1 MRKPGSQGK
10 QRRPGWWNRQ
20 EAVTKLVIAGLSA
33 VIVLLIV
40 AVALVATLGN
50 SGESSVANA
59 SSTTLG
65 SVAETSTTAT
75 TTAAESSTTAT
86 TTAAGSSTTGTTTA
100 SGSSTTTT
108 TGAPQSSTTT
118 ATATSDTAD
127 HAADY
132 RAQHP
137 STESFTNSNWA
148 TLDQAPA
155 SHLGAA
161 VDVIGRL
168 TGGPTID
175 SDTGYLTWHLSIPAA
190 GGTELQALCRTN
202 VNLDRNLLSAGGWVE
217 VRGVAVGAQA
227 ADASNGAAIYVET
240 VLPATQPAATPTT

>member
-1 MRKPGSQGK
+1 MRKPGSQVK

-20 EAVTKLVIAGLSA
+20 EAVTKVLIASLSA
-33 VIVLLIV
+33 VIVLLVV

-50 SGESSVANA
+50 SGGSSVANA

-75 TTAAESSTTAT
+75 TTASTTATTTESESSTTGT
-86 TTAAGSSTTGTTTA
+86 TTAAGSSTTTTTA
-100 SGSSTTTT
+100 APVSSTTTVT
-108 TGAPQSSTTT
+108 V
-118 ATATSDTAD
+118 TSDTTD

-161 VDVIGRL
+161 VDVIGQL
-168 TGGPTID
+168 TGAPTVD
-175 SDTGYLTWHLSIPAA
+175 PDTRYLTWHLSIPVA

-202 VNLDRNLLSAGGWVE
+202 VSLDQNLLSAGAWVE
-217 VRGVAVGAQA
+217 VRGIAVGAQA
-227 ADASNGAAIYVET
+227 SSASSGAAIYVESIQS
-240 VLPATQPAATPTT
+240 ATAPAATPTT

>member
-1 MRKPGSQGK
+1 MPKPGSQAK
-10 QRRPGWWNRQ
+10 QPRPGWWNRQ
-20 EAVTKLVIAGLSA
+20 ESVTKLLIACLSA

-50 SGESSVANA
+50 NKGGAVASA

-75 TTAAESSTTAT
+75 TTAAASSTTVTTATAESSTTE
-86 TTAAGSSTTGTTTA
+86 TTTA

-108 TGAPQSSTTT
+108 TGAPASSTTT
-118 ATATSDTAD
+118 VTATSDTAD

-148 TLDQAPA
+148 TLNQAPD

-168 TGGPTID
+168 SGGPTID

-202 VNLDRNLLSAGGWVE
+202 VNLDRNLLSTGGWVE
-217 VRGVAVGAQA
+217 VRGIAVGAQTSG
-227 ADASNGAAIYVET
+227 ASGGVAVYVET
-240 VLPATQPAATPTT
+240 VKSATAPATTPTT

>member
-20 EAVTKLVIAGLSA
+20 EAVTKLLIAGLSA
-33 VIVLLIV
+33 VTVLLIV

-50 SGESSVANA
+50 SGGSSVANA

-65 SVAETSTTAT
+65 SVTET
-75 TTAAESSTTAT
+75 STTAT
-86 TTAAGSSTTGTTTA
+86 TTAAGSSTTTTTAAAGSSTTGTTTSA
-100 SGSSTTTT
+100 GSSTTTT
-108 TGAPQSSTTT
+108 TAPAVSSTTT
-118 ATATSDTAD
+118 VTATSDTVD

-168 TGGPTID
+168 TGGSTID
-175 SDTGYLTWHLSIPAA
+175 PDTRYLTWHLSIPAA
-190 GGTELQALCRTN
+190 GCTELQALCRTN
-202 VNLDRNLLSAGGWVE
+202 VNLDRNLLSTGSWVE
-217 VRGVAVGAQA
+217 VRGIAVGAQA
-227 ADASNGAAIYVET
+227 SGASSGAAIYVET
-240 VLPATQPAATPTT
+240 VQSATAPAATPTT

>member
-10 QRRPGWWNRQ
+10 QRRPGWWSRQ
-20 EAVTKLVIAGLSA
+20 EAVTKLLIAGLSA
-33 VIVLLIV
+33 VILLLVV

-50 SGESSVANA
+50 SGGSSVASA

-86 TTAAGSSTTGTTTA
+86 TTAAGSGTTGTTTA

-108 TGAPQSSTTT
+108 AGAPVSTTT
-118 ATATSDTAD
+118 VTATSDTAN

-148 TLDQAPA
+148 TLDHAPA

-168 TGGPTID
+168 TGEPTID
-175 SDTGYLTWHLSIPAA
+175 PDTRYLTWHLSIPAA

-227 ADASNGAAIYVET
+227 ADASSGAAIYVET
-240 VLPATQPAATPTT
+240 VQAATAPAATPTT

>member
-20 EAVTKLVIAGLSA
+20 EAVTKLLIASLSA
-33 VIVLLIV
+33 VIILLIV

-50 SGESSVANA
+50 SGGSSVANA

-75 TTAAESSTTAT
+75 TTAPSSTTATTTASESSTTGT
-86 TTAAGSSTTGTTTA
+86 TTAAGSSTTTTTA
-100 SGSSTTTT
+100 APASSTTTVT
-108 TGAPQSSTTT
+108 V
-118 ATATSDTAD
+118 TSDTAD

-132 RAQHP
+132 RAQYP

-161 VDVIGRL
+161 VDVIGQL
-168 TGGPTID
+168 TGAPTID
-175 SDTGYLTWHLSIPAA
+175 PDTGYLTWHLSIPVA

-202 VNLDRNLLSAGGWVE
+202 VSLDRNLLSTGAWVE
-217 VRGVAVGAQA
+217 VRGIAVGPQA
-227 ADASNGAAIYVET
+227 SSSSSGAAIYVET
-240 VLPATQPAATPTT
+240 VQAATAPAGTPTT

>member
-1 MRKPGSQGK
+1 M
-10 QRRPGWWNRQ
+10 
-20 EAVTKLVIAGLSA
+20 
-33 VIVLLIV
+33 
-40 AVALVATLGN
+40 
-50 SGESSVANA
+50 
-59 SSTTLG
+59 
-65 SVAETSTTAT
+65 
-75 TTAAESSTTAT
+75 
-86 TTAAGSSTTGTTTA
+86 
-100 SGSSTTTT
+100 STTTV
-108 TGAPQSSTTT
+108 
-118 ATATSDTAD
+118 TATSDTAN

-148 TLDQAPA
+148 TLDHAPA

-168 TGGPTID
+168 TGEPTID
-175 SDTGYLTWHLSIPAA
+175 PDTRYLTWHLSIPAA

-227 ADASNGAAIYVET
+227 ADASSGAAIYVET
-240 VLPATQPAATPTT
+240 VQAATAPAATPTT

>member
-1 MRKPGSQGK
+1 MPKPGPKGK
-10 QRRPGWWNRQ
+10 QQKPGWWNRQ
-20 EAVTKLVIAGLSA
+20 EAVTKILIAGLSA
-33 VIVLLIV
+33 VVVLLIV

-50 SGESSVANA
+50 SGGSSVANA

-75 TTAAESSTTAT
+75 TTAA
-86 TTAAGSSTTGTTTA
+86 
-100 SGSSTTTT
+100 GSSTTTT
-108 TGAPQSSTTT
+108 TAPAVSSTTT
-118 ATATSDTAD
+118 VTATSDTVD

-168 TGGPTID
+168 TGGSTID
-175 SDTGYLTWHLSIPAA
+175 PDTRYLTWHLSIPAA

-202 VNLDRNLLSAGGWVE
+202 VNLDRNLLSTGGWVE
-217 VRGVAVGAQA
+217 VRGIAVGAQA
-227 ADASNGAAIYVET
+227 SGASSGAAIYVET
-240 VLPATQPAATPTT
+240 VQSATAPAATPTT

>member
-75 TTAAESSTTAT
+75 TTAAESSTTA
-86 TTAAGSSTTGTTTA
+86 TTTA